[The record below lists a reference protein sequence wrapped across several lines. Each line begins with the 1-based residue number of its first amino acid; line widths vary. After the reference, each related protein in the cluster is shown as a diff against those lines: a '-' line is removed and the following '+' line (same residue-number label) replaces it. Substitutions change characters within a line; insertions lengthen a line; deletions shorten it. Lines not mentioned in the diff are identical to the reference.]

1 MGSWRGLPRPRQ
13 TLLLPQKPWLSL
25 SPGRPSERGL
35 YKGLQ
40 PCPVLGRLLAGD
52 SEPGQP
58 GVAAAGERHPVCES
72 WSGKQPGAQG
82 WRRHSGGGWQSSHGP
97 SCPRVARPAMQA
109 SIRRARPPGLRVR
122 AAAAQRGASRA
133 APGRGP
139 APRERKVSRGSGAAS
154 TPRTGLG
161 VAARSRLGLALGPPP
176 APAPQCGGRRH
187 PEQSASPGPG
197 GRGRS
202 LVTRCPRHTPAAR
215 PLPGE
220 GSARRPGAAGG
231 LCFGAPPPPSPCSV
245 PV

>member
-1 MGSWRGLPRPRQ
+1 MGSCPGSGRLELPPGPPSSFLGGPGSPHLFWFQPGWRWLLSGLLGDCSMGSWRGLPRPRQ

-58 GVAAAGERHPVCES
+58 GAAAAGERHPVCES

-109 SIRRARPPGLRVR
+109 SILQGEERAEFVR
-122 AAAAQRGASRA
+122 HCPKQLPECTEMRAGA
-133 APGRGP
+133 
-139 APRERKVSRGSGAAS
+139 
-154 TPRTGLG
+154 
-161 VAARSRLGLALGPPP
+161 
-176 APAPQCGGRRH
+176 APAPGPALEPLRSH
-187 PEQSASPGPG
+187 PASA
-197 GRGRS
+197 
-202 LVTRCPRHTPAAR
+202 
-215 PLPGE
+215 
-220 GSARRPGAAGG
+220 
-231 LCFGAPPPPSPCSV
+231 
-245 PV
+245 